1 MNKYKLL
8 NRDISKSMVDQR
20 NLSKTCYPCF
30 NIKKTLE
37 DCIKENEGN
46 ISFCLRIRT
55 EYEECL
61 MKRFNTSKT

>member
-8 NRDISKSMVDQR
+8 NSDISKSMVDQR

-37 DCIKENEGN
+37 DCIK
-46 ISFCLRIRT
+46 
-55 EYEECL
+55 
-61 MKRFNTSKT
+61 